1 MTMKFREFQH
11 QISVEVHRISALED
25 LVTYLQ
31 RTQIPSPIEDG
42 VVPDEVK
49 QSLISELRSKI
60 QVSELRVG
68 ELEDVDVE
76 LPDTGN
82 VVVLGGPRGPRT

>member
-1 MTMKFREFQH
+1 MTMKFREVQH